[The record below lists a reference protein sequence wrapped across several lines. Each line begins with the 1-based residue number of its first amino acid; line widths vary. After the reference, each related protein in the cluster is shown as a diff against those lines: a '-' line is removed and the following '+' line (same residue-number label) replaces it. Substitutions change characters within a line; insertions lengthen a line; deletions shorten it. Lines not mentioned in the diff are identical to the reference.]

1 MANLGDNKERAFLS
15 TLMKPTKSRIG
26 EKEPLLPVKVHI
38 LKTSSS
44 YIHVSLSKAI
54 AIKIKWKSVIKW
66 NSWELLLDCLTALYY
81 LFLFICYQQS
91 KREFSKVKHMKML
104 RTAATLLFLY
114 KPRERLIESM
124 SKDVMVMFVLLRKQR
139 QLSSSTALPLLSSP
153 PSLVLPWLN
162 PLCPHSTCH
171 SLNFLSLFFSN
182 LCLLLIT
189 LFFIS
194 SHRYTTALSSH
205 LFYNVKC
212 ISSFHF
218 SLWHRPW
225 AELDSVG
232 SDGVAEC
239 L

>member
-1 MANLGDNKERAFLS
+1 MEKRNAPLS
-15 TLMKPTKSRIG
+15 
-26 EKEPLLPVKVHI
+26 VKVHI
-38 LKTSSS
+38 LGTSSS

-54 AIKIKWKSVIKW
+54 TIKIKWKSVTLNETAENFCLIAWQYYVICSCSSAISKANVSLVKLNTW
-66 NSWELLLDCLTALYY
+66 KCWEQQLLCRSL
-81 LFLFICYQQS
+81 
-91 KREFSKVKHMKML
+91 
-104 RTAATLLFLY
+104 LLFLY
-114 KPRERLIESM
+114 KPHERLIKSM
-124 SKDVMVMFVLLRKQR
+124 SKDVMGMFMLLRKQR

-153 PSLVLPWLN
+153 PSLVLPRLN

-171 SLNFLSLFFSN
+171 SLNFLSLFFIN

-205 LFYNVKC
+205 LFYNVKY

-218 SLWHRPW
+218 SLWHRTW